1 MVAFL
6 FFDGKISKNFSLC
19 GENLT
24 DCAISPIISAGIAAQ
39 RGRNIVNIR
48 LYAVKLDRPLSEAER
63 STLARFLPPERQD
76 RIKTS
81 EPLCA
86 YALLCRALH
95 ELYGL
100 EDLPQLSYGE
110 HGKPYFASH
119 PDVHFSLSHTR
130 GAALLAVHNEP
141 IGADIECLRPVSGA
155 MRTRFHAAN
164 DADFW
169 RLWGQRESRCKRA
182 GISAVALRDREVP
195 SFPNE
200 RVFALEPF
208 PDYTASVC
216 TCSDADVDKPI
227 YLTVKELI

>member
-1 MVAFL
+1 M
-6 FFDGKISKNFSLC
+6 
-19 GENLT
+19 T
-24 DCAISPIISAGIAAQ
+24 DRAISPIISAGIAAQ

-119 PDVHFSLSHTR
+119 LDVHFSLSHTR

-155 MRTRFHAAN
+155 MRTRFHASDEA
-164 DADFW
+164 AFW
-169 RLWGQRESRCKRA
+169 QDWVQRESCCKRR
-182 GISAVALRDREVP
+182 GISAVALRGGEVP
-195 SFPNE
+195 AVPDE
-200 RVFALEPF
+200 RIFAFSPLHN
-208 PDYTASVC
+208 YVAGVCTASGEKTGKLVR
-216 TCSDADVDKPI
+216 
-227 YLTVKELI
+227 LTVEELI

>member
-1 MVAFL
+1 M
-6 FFDGKISKNFSLC
+6 
-19 GENLT
+19 T
-24 DCAISPIISAGIAAQ
+24 DRAISPIISAGIAAQ

-48 LYAVKLDRPLSEAER
+48 LYAVKLDRTLSEAER

-130 GAALLAVHNEP
+130 GAVLLAVHNEP

-164 DADFW
+164 DPISGASGCSG
-169 RLWGQRESRCKRA
+169 RAAASARGSAPSHCGTGKCRASRM
-182 GISAVALRDREVP
+182 SAFSRSNRSP
-195 SFPNE
+195 TTP
-200 RVFALEPF
+200 P
-208 PDYTASVC
+208 ASVPALMR
-216 TCSDADVDKPI
+216 T
-227 YLTVKELI
+227 LTSRYTLQ

>member
-1 MVAFL
+1 M
-6 FFDGKISKNFSLC
+6 
-19 GENLT
+19 T
-24 DCAISPIISAGIAAQ
+24 DRAISPIISAGIAAQ

-86 YALLCRALH
+86 CALLCRALH

-155 MRTRFHAAN
+155 MR
-164 DADFW
+164 
-169 RLWGQRESRCKRA
+169 
-182 GISAVALRDREVP
+182 DREVP

-208 PDYTASVC
+208 PDYTVSVC

>member
-1 MVAFL
+1 M
-6 FFDGKISKNFSLC
+6 
-19 GENLT
+19 T
-24 DCAISPIISAGIAAQ
+24 DRAISPIISAGIAAQ

-86 YALLCRALH
+86 CALLCRALH

-100 EDLPQLSYGE
+100 EDLPQLSCGE

-119 PDVHFSLSHTR
+119 PDVHFSLSHHARRCAAGCSQRANRR
-130 GAALLAVHNEP
+130 GYRVSS
-141 IGADIECLRPVSGA
+141 PVSGA

-169 RLWGQRESRCKRA
+169 RPLGAAGEPLQARGDQRRRIAGQ
-182 GISAVALRDREVP
+182 GSADLPE
-195 SFPNE
+195 
-200 RVFALEPF
+200 
-208 PDYTASVC
+208 
-216 TCSDADVDKPI
+216 
-227 YLTVKELI
+227 

>member
-1 MVAFL
+1 M
-6 FFDGKISKNFSLC
+6 
-19 GENLT
+19 T
-24 DCAISPIISAGIAAQ
+24 DRAISPIISAGIAAQ

-63 STLARFLPPERQD
+63 STLACFLPPERQD

-100 EDLPQLSYGE
+100 EDLPQLSYGD

-164 DADFW
+164 DASGCSG
-169 RLWGQRESRCKRA
+169 RAAASARESAPSHCGTGKCRA
-182 GISAVALRDREVP
+182 YRMSAFSRSNRSLTTP
-195 SFPNE
+195 P
-200 RVFALEPF
+200 
-208 PDYTASVC
+208 ASVP
-216 TCSDADVDKPI
+216 A
-227 YLTVKELI
+227 LTRTLTSRYTLQ

>member
-1 MVAFL
+1 M
-6 FFDGKISKNFSLC
+6 
-19 GENLT
+19 
-24 DCAISPIISAGIAAQ
+24 
-39 RGRNIVNIR
+39 
-48 LYAVKLDRPLSEAER
+48 
-63 STLARFLPPERQD
+63 
-76 RIKTS
+76 
-81 EPLCA
+81 
-86 YALLCRALH
+86 
-95 ELYGL
+95 

-169 RLWGQRESRCKRA
+169 RLWVQRESRCKRA

-208 PDYTASVC
+208 PDYTAGVC

>member
-1 MVAFL
+1 M
-6 FFDGKISKNFSLC
+6 
-19 GENLT
+19 T
-24 DCAISPIISAGIAAQ
+24 DRAISPIIFAGIAAQ

-63 STLARFLPPERQD
+63 STLACFLPPERQD

-100 EDLPQLSYGE
+100 EDLPQLSYGD

-169 RLWGQRESRCKRA
+169 RLWVQRESRCKRA
-182 GISAVALRDREVP
+182 GISAVALRDRKVP
-195 SFPNE
+195 SLPNE

-208 PDYTASVC
+208 PDYTAGVC

-227 YLTVKELI
+227 YLLSLIHI

>member
-1 MVAFL
+1 M
-6 FFDGKISKNFSLC
+6 
-19 GENLT
+19 T
-24 DCAISPIISAGIAAQ
+24 DRAISPIISAGIAAQ

-86 YALLCRALH
+86 CALLCRALH

-100 EDLPQLSYGE
+100 EDLPQLSCGE

-164 DADFW
+164 DAGFW
-169 RLWGQRESRCKRA
+169 RLWVQREQPLP
-182 GISAVALRDREVP
+182 SARGSAPCALRDREVP
-195 SFPNE
+195 IFRMSAFSHSNRSPN
-200 RVFALEPF
+200 
-208 PDYTASVC
+208 YTAGVC

>member
-1 MVAFL
+1 M
-6 FFDGKISKNFSLC
+6 
-19 GENLT
+19 T
-24 DCAISPIISAGIAAQ
+24 DRAISPIISAGIAAQ

-48 LYAVKLDRPLSEAER
+48 LYAIKLDRPLSEAER
-63 STLARFLPPERQD
+63 SALARFLPPERQD

-141 IGADIECLRPVSGA
+141 IGADFTRQTTPISGA
-155 MRTRFHAAN
+155 SGCSGRAA
-164 DADFW
+164 ASAQGSAPSHCGTGKC
-169 RLWGQRESRCKRA
+169 RASRM
-182 GISAVALRDREVP
+182 SAFSHSNRSP
-195 SFPNE
+195 TIP
-200 RVFALEPF
+200 P
-208 PDYTASVC
+208 ASVP
-216 TCSDADVDKPI
+216 A
-227 YLTVKELI
+227 LTLTLTSRYTLQ

>member
-1 MVAFL
+1 M
-6 FFDGKISKNFSLC
+6 D
-19 GENLT
+19 
-24 DCAISPIISAGIAAQ
+24 
-39 RGRNIVNIR
+39 IR
-48 LYAVKLDRPLSEAER
+48 LYALELARPLRADER
-63 STLARFLPPERQD
+63 ERLLAHLPYSLRERLAQKAPMKRD
-76 RIKTS
+76 DS
-81 EPLCA
+81 LCA
-86 YALLCRALH
+86 YASLHFALH
-95 ELYGL
+95 
-100 EDLPQLSYGE
+100 DLRDWETLPDMAYGE

-169 RLWGQRESRCKRA
+169 RLWVQRESRCKRA

-208 PDYTASVC
+208 PDYTAGVC
-216 TCSDADVDKPI
+216 TCSDADVDKLI
-227 YLTVKELI
+227 CLTAQELI

>member
-1 MVAFL
+1 M
-6 FFDGKISKNFSLC
+6 
-19 GENLT
+19 T
-24 DCAISPIISAGIAAQ
+24 DRAISPIISAGIAAQ
-39 RGRNIVNIR
+39 RRQNIVNIR

-63 STLARFLPPERQD
+63 SALARFLPPERQD

-86 YALLCRALH
+86 CALLCRALH

-130 GAALLAVHNEP
+130 CAALLAVHNEP

-155 MRTRFHAAN
+155 MTPISGASGCSGRAA
-164 DADFW
+164 ASA
-169 RLWGQRESRCKRA
+169 RGSAPSHCGTGKCRASRM
-182 GISAVALRDREVP
+182 SAFSRSNRSP
-195 SFPNE
+195 TTPQ
-200 RVFALEPF
+200 
-208 PDYTASVC
+208 ASVPALMR
-216 TCSDADVDKPI
+216 T
-227 YLTVKELI
+227 LTS

>member
-1 MVAFL
+1 M
-6 FFDGKISKNFSLC
+6 
-19 GENLT
+19 
-24 DCAISPIISAGIAAQ
+24 
-39 RGRNIVNIR
+39 NIR

-86 YALLCRALH
+86 CALLCRALH

-169 RLWGQRESRCKRA
+169 RLWVQRESRCKRR
-182 GISAVALRDREVP
+182 GISAVSLPSVP
-195 SFPNE
+195 LPISIAT
-200 RVFALEPF
+200 RVFSPRIKYPDVAPFAAGNGPFIPSTVNSIRILLTFGEAQGALPLDPTREFLP
-208 PDYTASVC
+208 
-216 TCSDADVDKPI
+216 
-227 YLTVKELI
+227 

>member
-1 MVAFL
+1 M
-6 FFDGKISKNFSLC
+6 
-19 GENLT
+19 T
-24 DCAISPIISAGIAAQ
+24 DRAISPIISAGIAAQ

-48 LYAVKLDRPLSEAER
+48 LYAVKSDRPLSEAER

-130 GAALLAVHNEP
+130 GAALLAGHNEP
-141 IGADIECLRPVSGA
+141 IGAISGA
-155 MRTRFHAAN
+155 SGCSGRAA
-164 DADFW
+164 ASA
-169 RLWGQRESRCKRA
+169 RGSAPSHCGTGKCRASRM
-182 GISAVALRDREVP
+182 SAFSRSNRSP
-195 SFPNE
+195 TTP
-200 RVFALEPF
+200 P
-208 PDYTASVC
+208 ASVP
-216 TCSDADVDKPI
+216 A
-227 YLTVKELI
+227 LTLTLTSRYTLQ

>member
-1 MVAFL
+1 M
-6 FFDGKISKNFSLC
+6 C

-24 DCAISPIISAGIAAQ
+24 GRAISPIISAGIAAQ

-48 LYAVKLDRPLSEAER
+48 LYAVRISQPLSEAEL
-63 STLARFLPPERQD
+63 SALARFLPPERQD
-76 RIKTS
+76 RAKTP
-81 EPLCA
+81 EALCA

-169 RLWGQRESRCKRA
+169 RLWVHRESRCKRR
-182 GISAVALRDREVP
+182 GISAVSLRNGEVP
-195 SFPNE
+195 VVPNE
-200 RVFALEPF
+200 RVFVFSPF
-208 PDYTASVC
+208 SDSLAGIC
-216 TCSDADVDKPI
+216 TDSNAETDKLIRFTVDD
-227 YLTVKELI
+227 LI

>member
-1 MVAFL
+1 M
-6 FFDGKISKNFSLC
+6 
-19 GENLT
+19 
-24 DCAISPIISAGIAAQ
+24 
-39 RGRNIVNIR
+39 NIR

-63 STLARFLPPERQD
+63 STLARSLPPERQD

-169 RLWGQRESRCKRA
+169 RLWVQRESRCKRA

-195 SFPNE
+195 IFPNE

-208 PDYTASVC
+208 PDYTAGVC
-216 TCSDADVDKPI
+216 TLS
-227 YLTVKELI
+227 LIHI

>member
-1 MVAFL
+1 MASSFLTSAHGTFYCQWIYTPKIVTFL
-6 FFDGKISKNFSLC
+6 FFDGKNSKKIFLR

-24 DCAISPIISAGIAAQ
+24 DRAISPIISAGIAAQ

-100 EDLPQLSYGE
+100 EDLPT
-110 HGKPYFASH
+110 ASTA
-119 PDVHFSLSHTR
+119 SRT
-130 GAALLAVHNEP
+130 LLR
-141 IGADIECLRPVSGA
+141 I
-155 MRTRFHAAN
+155 RTF
-164 DADFW
+164 
-169 RLWGQRESRCKRA
+169 
-182 GISAVALRDREVP
+182 ISA
-195 SFPNE
+195 
-200 RVFALEPF
+200 
-208 PDYTASVC
+208 
-216 TCSDADVDKPI
+216 
-227 YLTVKELI
+227 

>member
-1 MVAFL
+1 M
-6 FFDGKISKNFSLC
+6 
-19 GENLT
+19 T
-24 DCAISPIISAGIAAQ
+24 DRAISPIISAGIAAQ

-100 EDLPQLSYGE
+100 GDLPQLSCG
-110 HGKPYFASH
+110 
-119 PDVHFSLSHTR
+119 HTR

-169 RLWGQRESRCKRA
+169 RLWVQRESRCKRA

-195 SFPNE
+195 IFPNE

-208 PDYTASVC
+208 PDYTAGVC